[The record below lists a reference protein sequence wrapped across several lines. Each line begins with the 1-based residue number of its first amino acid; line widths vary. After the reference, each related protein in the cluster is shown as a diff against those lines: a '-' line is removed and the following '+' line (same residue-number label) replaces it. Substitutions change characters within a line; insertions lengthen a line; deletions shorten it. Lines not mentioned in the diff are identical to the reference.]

1 MNSLYYNNFFFSIM
15 SNPYSFAG
23 VLFAINVVIAFS
35 IACCL
40 IEMALKTLA
49 RWKIYEKAGVASW
62 KCLIPFYNQYN
73 DVKLAWNET
82 WAYVYLFSAI
92 GTGLL
97 SGLASA
103 TQSVA
108 FEVVSVLAC
117 IFILVIHIIYCV
129 KLSKAFGHAGGWAV
143 GLIFLDMIFMLMIA
157 LGKSHYKK
165 GEAPA
170 APAPAP
176 AAEEAPQA

>member
-1 MNSLYYNNFFFSIM
+1 M
-15 SNPYSFAG
+15 SNPFSFAG

-35 IACCL
+35 IALCL

-82 WAYVYLFSAI
+82 WALVYIFSAI

-97 SGLASA
+97 SGISSA

-117 IFILVIHIIYCV
+117 IFVLVIHIIYCV

-157 LGKSHYKK
+157 LGKSQYKK
-165 GEAPA
+165 AEAPA
-170 APAPAP
+170 APAV
-176 AAEEAPQA
+176 EAPQA